1 MNSKLIQ
8 QQISVIGGFGLADG
22 NSSATGS
29 KPGLACSAGLEFGE
43 LSDSFKSA
51 TLCFGAL
58 WVRGISSISSGQ

>member
-51 TLCFGAL
+51 NMF
-58 WVRGISSISSGQ
+58 WSSVGSRYI